1 MFRFFFKYFL
11 RGLKIGHYNKG
22 LNSVL
27 LYRYYLELVLLAV
40 ASTSYRRHA
49 CSRHITASKVKL
61 FCRHM
66 NQFNAQTKEGADSF
80 TVLQGRES
88 FESILFQCLNC
99 EIRYDKNLE
108 IFLFWTTLP
117 FVQDT
122 CLIKDKMT
130 LKNEIFDQKKQSQQH
145 LCYMKVWKRG
155 NNMSTSSS
163 VKLDKFFWR
172 PNKQHQKRTQFFI

>member
-1 MFRFFFKYFL
+1 MYFENLGFRDMYCLELSYQFEGREDESDDAATELRLFLKYIL
-11 RGLKIGHYNKG
+11 RGLEIEHYNKG

-80 TVLQGRES
+80 TVL
-88 FESILFQCLNC
+88 
-99 EIRYDKNLE
+99 
-108 IFLFWTTLP
+108 
-117 FVQDT
+117 
-122 CLIKDKMT
+122 
-130 LKNEIFDQKKQSQQH
+130 
-145 LCYMKVWKRG
+145 
-155 NNMSTSSS
+155 
-163 VKLDKFFWR
+163 
-172 PNKQHQKRTQFFI
+172 